1 MLDILLILF
10 LLFAIGFDL
19 YILSLIDEVIGLI
32 QYLYGSDKNE

>member
-19 YILSLIDEVIGLI
+19 CILSLIDEVFGLI
-32 QYLYGSDKNE
+32 QYLNGSDKNE